1 MVKDYLNLISKKKSQ
16 VILFILLNL
25 CGLIFILLPFG
36 ISGNMLDLHFSYT
49 SADVFKSFHQMEESG
64 RYINLY
70 STLILDT
77 IYPILYTSLI
87 LGAYV
92 KLYKDNK
99 LILWIPIIAFVLD
112 IFENINIVYMNLN
125 YLNLNETQVMI
136 ASTITSFKWITIF
149 GVICLIIY
157 GLIKY
162 QKNKI
167 Q

>member
-1 MVKDYLNLISKKKSQ
+1 MINKYLNYVSKRKSQ
-16 VILFILLNL
+16 VILFILFNI
-25 CGLIFILLPFG
+25 CGLAFILLPYG
-36 ISGNMLDLHFSYT
+36 IVWNMLDLNFSYT
-49 SADVFKSFHQMEESG
+49 SADVFKSFYQMGEKG

-92 KLYKDNK
+92 KLYNNNNK
-99 LILWIPIIAFVLD
+99 LILWIPVIAFILD

-125 YLNLNETQVMI
+125 YLDLDETQVMI

-167 Q
+167 

>member
-1 MVKDYLNLISKKKSQ
+1 
-16 VILFILLNL
+16 
-25 CGLIFILLPFG
+25 
-36 ISGNMLDLHFSYT
+36 MLDLHFSYT
-49 SADVFKSFHQMEESG
+49 SADVFKSFYQMGEEG
-64 RYINLY
+64 RYVNLY
-70 STLILDT
+70 STLIIDT
-77 IYPILYTSLI
+77 AYPILYTSLL
-87 LGAYV
+87 LGALNNLF
-92 KLYKDNK
+92 KNK
-99 LILWIPIIAFVLD
+99 KNILFLPITIFILD

-125 YLNLNETQVMI
+125 YLDLDETQVMI

>member
-1 MVKDYLNLISKKKSQ
+1 MVKNYLNLVSKKKSQ
-16 VILFILLNL
+16 IIIFILFNL
-25 CGLIFILLPFG
+25 CGLAFILLPYG
-36 ISGNMLDLHFSYT
+36 IVWNMLDLNFSYT
-49 SADVFKSFHQMEESG
+49 SADVFKSFYQMGEKG

-70 STLILDT
+70 STLIIDT

-125 YLNLNETQVMI
+125 YLNLDETQVMI

-157 GLIKY
+157 GIINY
-162 QKNKI
+162 QKNKT
-167 Q
+167 

>member
-1 MVKDYLNLISKKKSQ
+1 MINKYLNYVSKRKSQ
-16 VILFILLNL
+16 VILFILFNI
-25 CGLIFILLPFG
+25 CGLAFILLPYG
-36 ISGNMLDLHFSYT
+36 IVWNMLDLNFSYT
-49 SADVFKSFHQMEESG
+49 SADVFKSFYQMGEKG

-99 LILWIPIIAFVLD
+99 LILWIPVIAFIID

-125 YLNLNETQVMI
+125 YLDLDETQVMI
-136 ASTITSFKWITIF
+136 ASTITSFKWIAIS
-149 GVICLIIY
+149 GLICLIIV
-157 GLIKY
+157 GIINY
-162 QKNKI
+162 QKK
-167 Q
+167 QTQ